1 MYFWKIDK
9 LKKEFLDG
17 GVSELN
23 VFIYFMIFMVFSL
36 IFAEID
42 YLWPS
47 TDTNVWDTASSISSL
62 VLAVSGTVAMFY
74 LNGGKA
80 GNSFLAKYFSISF
93 VASLRYLVFTLP
105 VLIVASGYVSYNI
118 TAESDISTTPTEA
131 AFLFVWELGIYWYIC
146 KHISDVKNS

>member
-42 YLWPS
+42 NSNQEGHPLAI
-47 TDTNVWDTASSISSL
+47 NL
-62 VLAVSGTVAMFY
+62 VTY
-74 LNGGKA
+74 
-80 GNSFLAKYFSISF
+80 
-93 VASLRYLVFTLP
+93 
-105 VLIVASGYVSYNI
+105 
-118 TAESDISTTPTEA
+118 
-131 AFLFVWELGIYWYIC
+131 
-146 KHISDVKNS
+146 